1 MYLCLNKRNAGK
13 PMKREDGQL
22 QFDTAAEP
30 SDVWVSVVIP
40 VFNEEENLRPLTAE
54 LVTVME
60 SLQKSW
66 EIIFINDGSSDGSGL
81 VLQEL
86 GRSFPCVRILTF
98 KRNCGQ
104 TAAFDAGF
112 KSARGEI
119 IITMDADLQ
128 NDPSDIPRL
137 LEKMGDYDAACGW
150 RHRRNDPFIK
160 LISSR
165 IANFVRNKLSDEDI
179 KDVGCSLKAFKAS
192 YVKKLKLYSG
202 MHRFFPTLIKME
214 GGRVVEVKVNHRP
227 RRHGL
232 SKYNIRNRMMR
243 SFMDLLAVRWM
254 KKRKYNYEIVE
265 GEGR

>member
-1 MYLCLNKRNAGK
+1 ML
-13 PMKREDGQL
+13 MKQEEAPSECKS
-22 QFDTAAEP
+22 AAVS
-30 SDVWVSVVIP
+30 SDVRISVVIP

-54 LVTVME
+54 LVNVLD
-60 SLQKSW
+60 SSQKSW
-66 EIIFINDGSSDGSGL
+66 EIIFVNDGSSDGSGR
-81 VLQEL
+81 VLREL
-86 GRSFPCVRILTF
+86 GGSFPRVRVITF

-112 KSARGEI
+112 KAARGGI

-137 LEKMGDYDAACGW
+137 LEQMGDYDAACGW

-165 IANFVRNKLSDEDI
+165 IANYVRNKLSDEDI
-179 KDVGCSLKAFKAS
+179 KDVGCSLKAFKTS

-227 RRHGL
+227 RKHGL

-254 KKRKYNYEIVE
+254 KKRKFNYEIAE
-265 GEGR
+265 GEER